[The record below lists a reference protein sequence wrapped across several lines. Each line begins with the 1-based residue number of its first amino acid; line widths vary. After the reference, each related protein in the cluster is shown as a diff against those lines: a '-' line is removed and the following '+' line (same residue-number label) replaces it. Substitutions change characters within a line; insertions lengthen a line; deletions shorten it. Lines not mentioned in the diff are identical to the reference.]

1 MGQAKT
7 AKYVGID
14 VSKDT
19 LDVMVR
25 PNGTRH
31 SMPMMRMA
39 SLNSSSIFD
48 GNVRPSWYA
57 KRPVGGSVNWSAPW
71 QR

>member
-1 MGQAKT
+1 VGEAKT

-31 SMPMMRMA
+31 QHA
-39 SLNSSSIFD
+39 N
-48 GNVRPSWYA
+48 
-57 KRPVGGSVNWSAPW
+57 
-71 QR
+71 